1 MTAYVV
7 VHAKTKDQEKLGV
20 YAKAAG
26 KPSPPMGANFGS
38 RSDPGDPDRCRKL

>member
-7 VHAKTKDQEKLGV
+7 VHAKTKDQEELGV

-26 KPSPPMGANFGS
+26 QTLTAHGANFGS

>member
-26 KPSPPMGANFGS
+26 QTLTAHGGKFWLALRFWRP
-38 RSDPGDPDRCRKL
+38 